1 MVTASERLKEI
12 LKIRNITQ
20 KELVEMAQPLC
31 AQKGM
36 KLSPSKFNQYV
47 TGKSIPDQGMILLL
61 AEVLDVNPA
70 WLDGWDAP
78 MKMLTGDEATSERM
92 DVVKDV
98 FPRLSQFDQKKIV
111 AEMVKKASEL

>member
-12 LKIRNITQ
+12 LRIRNITQ
-20 KELVEMAQPLC
+20 KELVQMAQPVC
-31 AQKGM
+31 EQKGM
-36 KLSPSKFNQYV
+36 KLTTSKFNQYV
-47 TGKSIPDQGMILLL
+47 NGKFIPDQGMICLL

>member
-1 MVTASERLKEI
+1 
-12 LKIRNITQ
+12 
-20 KELVEMAQPLC
+20 MAQPLC

-36 KLSPSKFNQYV
+36 KLTTSKFNQYV
-47 TGKSIPDQGMILLL
+47 TGRSIPDQGMVLFL

-98 FPRLSQFDQKKIV
+98 FPRLSQFDQKKLV